1 MKELI
6 KEIQNWPSNK
16 IENIEKAIQAVNY
29 LVEQKDMNIREA
41 CKELKIGRSSFFEK
55 KKIYLEDQKDFKKTQ
70 ESIEKTSTVTKN
82 KPITSSQIENQE
94 QKNTIDIKEITE
106 IKNQLNRIEN
116 RLCTYTDLNKNN
128 TKLIKIKN
136 YRTEFP
142 ELDRKYIKTSVNL
155 DPDLF
160 AYYNAYRKSRK
171 LKQQENLNQLLY
183 EFVKRQEDL
192 EEFEESFYEKEK
204 KS

>member
-1 MKELI
+1 MEELI
-6 KEIQNWPSNK
+6 KEIQNWPTNK
-16 IENIEKAIQAVNY
+16 IEIIEKVIQAVNY

-41 CKELKIGRSSFFEK
+41 CKELKIVRSSFFEK
-55 KKIYLEDQKDFKKTQ
+55 KKIYLEDQKDFNKIQ
-70 ESIEKTSTVTKN
+70 ENIEKTSPVIKN
-82 KPITSSQIENQE
+82 KSITSNPIENQE
-94 QKNTIDIKEITE
+94 QNGSIDINE

-116 RLCTYTDLNKNN
+116 HLCTYTELNKNN
-128 TKLIKIKN
+128 TQLIKIKN

-192 EEFEESFYEKEK
+192 EEFEESFYEK
-204 KS
+204 